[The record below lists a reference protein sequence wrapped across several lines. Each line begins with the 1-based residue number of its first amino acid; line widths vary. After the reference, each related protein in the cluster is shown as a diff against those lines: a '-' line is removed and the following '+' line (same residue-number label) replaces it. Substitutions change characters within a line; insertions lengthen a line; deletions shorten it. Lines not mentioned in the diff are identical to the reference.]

1 MDLKFNVLW
10 LVWCSSDQNHDYGIE
25 IYGYQTGFGLKMVSF
40 DRVLEVATNEMYQ
53 SYSWHQN
60 RCVSATLN
68 VWTNYNCVL
77 MEIAWNFVKFDV
89 LTSVGI
95 KSESGR
101 NQVGIKSESGRN
113 QVGIK
118 SESVGIRLPKMM
130 SFGPKMVSWDVPV
143 IFTALKSL
151 CEC

>member
-1 MDLKFNVLW
+1 
-10 LVWCSSDQNHDYGIE
+10 
-25 IYGYQTGFGLKMVSF
+25 MVSF
-40 DRVLEVATNEMYQ
+40 DRVLEVSTNEMYQ

-60 RCVSATLN
+60 RCVSATLD

-101 NQVGIKSESGRN
+101 NQVGISRN
-113 QVGIK
+113 QTTQNDEFWTQNDKLRCTSHIHCTKIIV
-118 SESVGIRLPKMM
+118 
-130 SFGPKMVSWDVPV
+130 
-143 IFTALKSL
+143 
-151 CEC
+151 